1 MSNGAAEGG
10 LPGYILLKRR
20 KEIQTRELSFWKE
33 LHFNYLQMIIEL
45 LAVNANESIPV
56 FQSF

>member
-1 MSNGAAEGG
+1 M
-10 LPGYILLKRR
+10 KRR
-20 KEIQTRELSFWKE
+20 KEIRMRDLSFWDE
-33 LHFNYLQMIIEL
+33 LNFNYLQVIIEL